1 MCNLKVIDPSLNVKD
16 KDGEFATVLIVGR
29 RF

>member
-1 MCNLKVIDPSLNVKD
+1 VCNLKVIDPSLNVKD
-16 KDGEFATVLIVGR
+16 QEGAFATVCIVGR